1 MNGVIAQ
8 LVALTAHGNL
18 FLSDSSARQLR
29 LADNSTF
36 QFVSEIDFARP
47 RAFLGFRGPLV
58 VVARTPEVWYD
69 ALRDQGV
76 TRLFLSRTIVSAPER
91 LDPRYGTAFIG
102 DEKPAIVA
110 NRRGATSDMWMPEWR
125 VVRPDAPDQ
134 RIWGV
139 RYTATAGPPPFPE
152 IGRDHLDWA
161 TESLAIAL
169 AKVIPFAAGHGAN
182 TWVPWFE
189 RAERLLTGT
198 ESEPP
203 YHPDLLPELGY
214 SSKARRLLNGCV
226 GAWVFGGMGSWNDS
240 QPDDLAD
247 MAVYEALTRS
257 LFDAVLNGLV
267 AAVNAFEAPRSV
279 AG

>member
-18 FLSDSSARQLR
+18 FLSGSSDRQYR

-36 QFVSEIDFARP
+36 QFVSEVDFARP
-47 RAFLGFRGPLV
+47 RAFLGLRGPLV
-58 VVARTPEVWYD
+58 VVARTPEAWYD
-69 ALRDQGV
+69 TLRDQGV
-76 TRLFLSRTIVSAPER
+76 TRLFLSRTIASAHEKT
-91 LDPRYGTAFIG
+91 DPRFGTAFIG
-102 DEKPAIVA
+102 DETPAIVA
-110 NRRGATSDMWMPEWR
+110 NRRGARSDMWMPEWR

-134 RIWGV
+134 HIWAV
-139 RYTATAGPPPFPE
+139 RYTATEGPPPFPE

-161 TESLAIAL
+161 ADSLASAL
-169 AKVIPFAAGHGAN
+169 VQVIPFAAGHGAS

-189 RAERLLTGT
+189 RAERLLSGT

-214 SSKARRLLNGCV
+214 SGQARRLLNGCV
-226 GAWVFGGMGSWNDS
+226 CAWVFGGMGSWNDN
-240 QPDDLAD
+240 QPDDSANLP
-247 MAVYEALTRS
+247 MYEALTRT
-257 LFDAVLNGLV
+257 LFNAVLNGLV